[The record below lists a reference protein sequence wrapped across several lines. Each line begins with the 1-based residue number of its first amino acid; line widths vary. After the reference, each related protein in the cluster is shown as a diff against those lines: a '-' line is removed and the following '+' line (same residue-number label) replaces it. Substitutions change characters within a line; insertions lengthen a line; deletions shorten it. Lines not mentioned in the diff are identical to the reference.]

1 MSEEER
7 FSTVIQEIKEIFLLL
22 TQGDPTPDDE
32 IEARVNL
39 IEKIQTLKSLNT
51 NQAEMNIELFED
63 VIGKLEK
70 WDTLELWFT
79 ESELPEEIKKVI
91 NITEELPE
99 VKVEQELD
107 VKSSEEAKKDLDAVQ
122 IDIAKIVDQVSGE
135 FKGEID
141 GLKRQIEVLKHKL
154 DEKEETIKK
163 PSQTS
168 HQRVVKKITP
178 KKKSKLP
185 PPKIIIPIV
194 KKPEEPPHIKVEIK
208 PESEAPKEK
217 IGVKSIENVQVKIEQ
232 EIKKLKPSPII
243 EEKPHLVDEMRDEA
257 KAVLDILDEL
267 ETTPYTTS
275 PELESIQTKNI
286 TAEDKSTSSI
296 AKIEISEET
305 SEYSKKPFISTE
317 ASIVEEK
324 SSESLTPVPF
334 IAQKPK
340 IETVSIEEIETESIK
355 SSGNELFDVFSSVGS
370 KPTEKSS
377 PTIELPRFE
386 SVKDKKKK
394 EDKSKKKKNEAS
406 AFVEFTTSG
415 SPKINK
421 EEPSE
426 PPLEELP
433 TDKDTLYQ
441 ELIALEGRRYSLEKN
456 FKDIEN
462 SYNLG
467 SINDLEYRNRSD
479 DLKIK
484 LEEITA
490 RINRIRRIIASI

>member
-32 IEARVNL
+32 IEARENL
-39 IEKIQTLKSLNT
+39 IEKIQTLKSMNI

-63 VIGKLEK
+63 VLGKLEK
-70 WDTLELWFT
+70 WETLDLWFT

-99 VKVEQELD
+99 IKVEQELD
-107 VKSSEEAKKDLDAVQ
+107 VKSSEEAKKDLEDVQ
-122 IDIAKIVDQVSGE
+122 IDIARIVDQVSDK

-141 GLKRQIEVLKHKL
+141 GLKHEIEVLKHEL
-154 DEKEETIKK
+154 DEKEETLKK
-163 PSQTS
+163 SS

-178 KKKSKLP
+178 KKESKLP
-185 PPKIIIPIV
+185 PPKIKIPIV

-217 IGVKSIENVQVKIEQ
+217 IGVKSMEDVQVKIEQ
-232 EIKKLKPSPII
+232 EIEKLKPSPII

-267 ETTPYTTS
+267 EPTGYTTS
-275 PELESIQTKNI
+275 PELTPTQTKNI
-286 TAEDKSTSSI
+286 TGEDKSTSSI

-317 ASIVEEK
+317 ASIVEEE
-324 SSESLTPVPF
+324 SSESLTPIPF

-340 IETVSIEEIETESIK
+340 IEKVNVEEIETESIK

-370 KPTEKSS
+370 KPADKSS
-377 PTIELPRFE
+377 PTIELPHLE

-394 EDKSKKKKNEAS
+394 EDKSKKKRTEAS
-406 AFVEFTTSG
+406 AFVEFPTSG
-415 SPKINK
+415 SPIINK

-426 PPLEELP
+426 LPSEELP

-467 SINDLEYRNRSD
+467 SINDVEYRNRSD

-484 LEEITA
+484 LEAITSK
-490 RINRIRRIIASI
+490 INRIRRIIASI

>member
-39 IEKIQTLKSLNT
+39 IEKIQTLKSMNT

-70 WDTLELWFT
+70 WDTLDLWFT

-122 IDIAKIVDQVSGE
+122 IDIAKIVDQVSDK

-141 GLKRQIEVLKHKL
+141 GLKHQIEVLKHEL
-154 DEKEETIKK
+154 DEKEDTLKK
-163 PSQTS
+163 SS

-178 KKKSKLP
+178 KKESKLP
-185 PPKIIIPIV
+185 PPKIKIPIV
-194 KKPEEPPHIKVEIK
+194 KKPEEPPHIKVEVK

-217 IGVKSIENVQVKIEQ
+217 IGVKSMEDVQVKIEQ
-232 EIKKLKPSPII
+232 EIEKLKPSPFI
-243 EEKPHLVDEMRDEA
+243 EEKPHLVDEMRGEA

-267 ETTPYTTS
+267 EPTGYTTS
-275 PELESIQTKNI
+275 PELKPTQTKNI
-286 TAEDKSTSSI
+286 PGEDNSKSSI
-296 AKIEISEET
+296 TKIEISEET

-317 ASIVEEK
+317 ASIVEEE
-324 SSESLTPVPF
+324 SSESLTPIPF

-340 IETVSIEEIETESIK
+340 IETVSVEEIETESIK

-370 KPTEKSS
+370 KPAEKSS
-377 PTIELPRFE
+377 PTIELPRLE

-394 EDKSKKKKNEAS
+394 EDKSKKKRTEAS
-406 AFVEFTTSG
+406 AFVEFAISG

-421 EEPSE
+421 EESSE
-426 PPLEELP
+426 PPLEELS

-467 SINDLEYRNRSD
+467 SINDIEYRNRSD
-479 DLKIK
+479 DLKVK
-484 LEEITA
+484 LEEITSK
-490 RINRIRRIIASI
+490 INRIRRIIASI